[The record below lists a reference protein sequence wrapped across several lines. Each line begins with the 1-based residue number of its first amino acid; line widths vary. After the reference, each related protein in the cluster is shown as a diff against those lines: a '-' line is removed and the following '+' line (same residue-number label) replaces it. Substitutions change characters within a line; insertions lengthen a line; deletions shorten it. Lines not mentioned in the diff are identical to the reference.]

1 MPPRI
6 TQKSY
11 RLRVSDRTMVG
22 TLPSGYCFQGVR
34 AEPPIRTTDYDM
46 RVFGGMGKSIE
57 RKKNRGTKRARARF
71 CPQPFDEF
79 PVGYSWAGCSPAGR
93 TAIPGGDS
101 RASWRE
107 GASRA
112 RRRIQWCYLPW
123 CLDLLGYPRHTARF
137 LSVRWHQLRF
147 SAVGSDHR
155 DCGSKGARPPGIPH
169 RSHLPDCQAHRR
181 CEPGA
186 SCFVARY
193 HQRHQLFT

>member
-79 PVGYSWAGCSPAGR
+79 PVGYSWAGCSPAEPASASPTASIVPQPDSNRPEPAPR
-93 TAIPGGDS
+93 TRPRLPTQGWMSRTPRALRPGK
-101 RASWRE
+101 
-107 GASRA
+107 
-112 RRRIQWCYLPW
+112 
-123 CLDLLGYPRHTARF
+123 
-137 LSVRWHQLRF
+137 SV
-147 SAVGSDHR
+147 
-155 DCGSKGARPPGIPH
+155 
-169 RSHLPDCQAHRR
+169 
-181 CEPGA
+181 
-186 SCFVARY
+186 
-193 HQRHQLFT
+193 FT